1 MADYVHRIVTTRRH
15 IWALPDAEYGGHGV
29 AIEELHKAFAAA
41 EQHYRTVHGKDPRS
55 DDWLRVWAADD
66 EVLLWF
72 DEEVQ
77 S

>member
-15 IWALPDAEYGGHGV
+15 VWALPHAEYGGHGV
-29 AIEELHKAFAAA
+29 AIEEFHKAIAAA
-41 EQHYRTVHGKDPRS
+41 EQQYRSLTGKEPS
-55 DDWLRVWAADD
+55 HDDWLRVWSADD

-77 S
+77 P